1 MSHLLVQSAPGGVTL
16 TVRVTPRAH
25 RSEIVGIDGQVL
37 RVKLCAPPVEGA
49 ANAALR
55 DVLAKALG
63 IRASAVTIVSGHAS
77 RVKRVR
83 VQGVTAEQ
91 VQALAIDS
99 GETADA

>member
-1 MSHLLVQSAPGGVTL
+1 MSHLLVQSVPGGVTL

-25 RSEIVGIDGQVL
+25 RSEIAGAEGQVL
-37 RVKLCAPPVEGA
+37 RIKLRAPPVEGA

-55 DVLAKALG
+55 EVLAKALG
-63 IRASAVTIVSGHAS
+63 VRTSAVTIVSGRAS

-91 VQALAIDS
+91 VRALTLDS
-99 GETADA
+99 GESTDA